1 MHDRG
6 LSANDRKRMALASGH
21 IPLHGGMSPRI
32 GRRMGP
38 GQPKP
43 KAQQTVASVRRNLSV
58 GREMSRDFLTLACY
72 NAIATGQMSILK
84 AIYKTGKAPQVD
96 KNGNTPLHV
105 AAKCGQLRSLRWLL
119 QHSNVPLLAK
129 NARGETCLHVAA
141 LQGHLKCMQ
150 TIIVCKK
157 EKPSIAVSE
166 RDNLG
171 MTGLHHATIGNR
183 ERLVHWLVQEFG
195 KDLCLVKSCDG
206 VLAIHLAA
214 AAGNRQCT
222 ELLAQ
227 ACKGSVNMTDVFGA
241 TPVFYAA
248 QEGHLECLQYLI
260 EHMDGSLK
268 IVAFEGMTAFLSAAE
283 GGHLHVMNYLL
294 EKQGSEAL
302 LSTTN
307 DGATVFHYV
316 ASTGNFHVL
325 QYLLEIPNI
334 GDLLRVTDAFDRNP
348 AHDAAENGFVECLRM
363 LVEAGISLYL
373 PDKDGET
380 PLSLAMRSGNPKCV
394 LFARAV
400 ADSTMDMAS
409 LKMLKKKLGSKF
421 NQISGIVTV
430 QALSRDAAICFK
442 RDRKSNTVV
451 VFRKRE
457 MNCDQIGEFT
467 QEERQLPA

>member
-21 IPLHGGMSPRI
+21 IPLPGGMSPRI
-32 GRRMGP
+32 ARRVAP

-43 KAQQTVASVRRNLSV
+43 KAQQTVASVRRNLSI

-214 AAGNRQCT
+214 AAG
-222 ELLAQ
+222 
-227 ACKGSVNMTDVFGA
+227 A

-248 QEGHLECLQYLI
+248 QEGHLECLQYLV

-294 EKQGSEAL
+294 EKQGSDAL

-316 ASTGNFHVL
+316 ASTGNFHIL
-325 QYLLEIPNI
+325 QYLLGIPNI

-451 VFRKRE
+451 VFRKHE
-457 MNCDQIGEFT
+457 MSCDQIGQFT
-467 QEERQLPA
+467 QEERQLPAYCWADYPETAGDPGPQ